1 MKGVRNLSGN
11 DQMPD
16 PIKRSEKSIA
26 RTPVS
31 TGISNHDQF
40 DRGQARYLTET
51 EVAHELKVSVKLLQ
65 KWRVEGGGPR
75 FHKFGST
82 VRYAR
87 LELAAFEDAHIRTNT
102 SGGC

>member
-1 MKGVRNLSGN
+1 
-11 DQMPD
+11 MPD
-16 PIKRSEKSIA
+16 PIKRTEKFIA
-26 RTPVS
+26 KRPIAVGAS
-31 TGISNHDQF
+31 SHDQF

-51 EVAHELKVSVKLLQ
+51 EVALELKLSVKLLQ
-65 KWRVEGGGPR
+65 KWRGEGGGPR

-87 LELAAFEDAHIRTNT
+87 IELAAFEDAHIRANT